1 MHDAPFAEAAS
12 LSFQY
17 GGFVNK
23 ANCGLELQA
32 ASTDNSS
39 ELVEQTRRVERGS
52 RIVCI
57 ELCGT
62 KVVLQMPRGNLEVIH
77 PRALVLS
84 SVRHML
90 DQ

>member
-1 MHDAPFAEAAS
+1 M
-12 LSFQY
+12 
-17 GGFVNK
+17 NK
-23 ANCGLELQA
+23 SNYVPEMQA

-39 ELVEQTRRVERGS
+39 ILVEQTRRVERGS
-52 RIVCI
+52 RIVCV

-84 SVRHML
+84 SVRHRL